1 MTVRH
6 GSAGRNLSGN
16 GGPHAAVP
24 IVGDPVSL
32 GAWQGAHSYAAA
44 IRRAMD
50 ASHVTAAELANTTGY
65 SYEQVRRVLKGEPIV
80 SDQLN
85 VLLCA
90 RLSLD
95 PAGMWALALHEK
107 SLRKRGPTSGETGAV
122 EEQHRLLTAFARL
135 GDADRRRV
143 FRLLDRLEHANHPV
157 AGEAPQHAPPPN
169 LAGVQRST

>member
-6 GSAGRNLSGN
+6 GSAGNTSGN
-16 GGPHAAVP
+16 GGPHAAVTV
-24 IVGDPVSL
+24 IGDSVSA
-32 GAWQGAHSYAAA
+32 GEWQGAHPYAAA
-44 IRRAMD
+44 IRRAMET
-50 ASHVTAAELANTTGY
+50 SHVTAAELANTTGY

-85 VLLCA
+85 VLLCT

-95 PAGMWALALHEK
+95 SASMWVLALHEK
-107 SLRKRGPTSGETGAV
+107 SLRKRGPKSSETGPV

-157 AGEAPQHAPPPN
+157 GGEAP
-169 LAGVQRST
+169 

>member
-6 GSAGRNLSGN
+6 GSAGRNLSGK
-16 GGPHAAVP
+16 GGPRAAVP
-24 IVGDPVSL
+24 IVGDPVSI

-44 IRRAMD
+44 IRRAIN

-65 SYEQVRRVLKGEPIV
+65 SYERVLGALKGEPIV

-95 PAGMWALALHEK
+95 PAGMGALALH
-107 SLRKRGPTSGETGAV
+107 
-122 EEQHRLLTAFARL
+122 
-135 GDADRRRV
+135 
-143 FRLLDRLEHANHPV
+143 
-157 AGEAPQHAPPPN
+157 
-169 LAGVQRST
+169 